1 MSRYNDNQNK
11 FSKPCFPSSAGRI
24 PNTPSIP
31 ITKAQLRTF
40 RAIIIDLTKIIPK
53 LFANPSPQNIEDLI
67 DTLNLLSKFICSL
80 DATSSLKAQGLAI
93 IKNLIT
99 ILRNPTFVASAVF
112 IELQN
117 LINYLL
123 YITKLFRIDPCTLQE
138 LLKLIAAL
146 QTALVNSASFIQ
158 GPTGPTG
165 PAGAT
170 GATGPRGNTG
180 ATGPQGNTGAT
191 GATGIGVTGPTGPS
205 GGPTGP
211 TGPQGNT
218 GATGA
223 TGPQGVQGN
232 TGATGATGATGPQG
246 VQGNTGATGATGPQG
261 NTGATGATGAT
272 GPQGNTGATG
282 ATGAT
287 GPQGV
292 QGNTGATGAT
302 GPQGVQGNTGATG
315 ATGPQGVQ
323 GNTGATGATGP
334 QGVQGNTGAT
344 GVTGATGPQGVQGN
358 TGSTGPQG
366 IQGPTGATGA
376 TGIGVTGPTGPTGPS
391 FPIATIV
398 VTNNIQQT
406 VLQFNNFIFSTAINV
421 NNIIF
426 NGTDTVTVINGGI
439 YVISVSISTTAP
451 GCAPLGVGISINGAV
466 ATDNFSSNLI
476 GDSLSFTTIET
487 LAAGARISVQSTL
500 NEITIPATGNTN
512 IRLTVFRIA

>member
-1 MSRYNDNQNK
+1 MSRYDDSQNK

-31 ITKAQLRTF
+31 VTKAQLRTF

-80 DATSSLKAQGLAI
+80 DAASSLKAQGLAI

-99 ILRNPTFVASAVF
+99 ILKNPTFVASAVF

-123 YITKLFRIDPCTLQE
+123 SITKLFRIDPCTLQE

-170 GATGPRGNTG
+170 GATGPQG
-180 ATGPQGNTGAT
+180 A
-191 GATGIGVTGPTGPS
+191 
-205 GGPTGP
+205 
-211 TGPQGNT
+211 QGNT

-223 TGPQGVQGN
+223 TGPQGVQGP
-232 TGATGATGATGPQG
+232 AGATGATGPQG

-261 NTGATGATGAT
+261 AQGNTGATGAT
-272 GPQGNTGATG
+272 GPQGAQGNTGATGATGPQGAQGPAGATGATGPQGIQGPAGATGATGPQGAQGPAGATGATGPQGVQGPAGATGATGPQGVQGPAG

-292 QGNTGATGAT
+292 QGNTGATG
-302 GPQGVQGNTGATG
+302 PQGAQGPAGATG

-323 GNTGATGATGP
+323 GP
-334 QGVQGNTGAT
+334 
-344 GVTGATGPQGVQGN
+344 
-358 TGSTGPQG
+358 
-366 IQGPTGATGA
+366 TGA

-391 FPIATIV
+391 GPSFPVATIV

-406 VLQFNNFIFSTAINV
+406 VLQFNNFIFNTAINV

-426 NGTDTVTVINGGI
+426 NGTDTVTVINAGV

-487 LAAGARISVQSTL
+487 LTAGANISVQSTL

>member
-158 GPTGPTG
+158 GPTDLLDQQALLVPLDLEVTLVPLDLKDLKVIQALPVIQALKDLLVLLALLDLRDLKVTRALPAIQVLKDLLVLLALLDLRGLKVTQALPQYRRSG

-170 GATGPRGNTG
+170 GATGPQ
-180 ATGPQGNTGAT
+180 GPQGNTGAT
-191 GATGIGVTGPTGPS
+191 G
-205 GGPTGP
+205 
-211 TGPQGNT
+211 NT
-218 GATGA
+218 GAQDLLVLLALLDLKDLKGLKVTQA
-223 TGPQGVQGN
+223 LPQYRRSR
-232 TGATGATGATGPQG
+232 TYWCYWT
-246 VQGNTGATGATGPQG
+246 
-261 NTGATGATGAT
+261 
-272 GPQGNTGATG
+272 
-282 ATGAT
+282 
-287 GPQGV
+287 
-292 QGNTGATGAT
+292 
-302 GPQGVQGNTGATG
+302 
-315 ATGPQGVQ
+315 
-323 GNTGATGATGP
+323 
-334 QGVQGNTGAT
+334 
-344 GVTGATGPQGVQGN
+344 
-358 TGSTGPQG
+358 SRC
-366 IQGPTGATGA
+366 
-376 TGIGVTGPTGPTGPS
+376 S
-391 FPIATIV
+391 
-398 VTNNIQQT
+398 
-406 VLQFNNFIFSTAINV
+406 
-421 NNIIF
+421 
-426 NGTDTVTVINGGI
+426 
-439 YVISVSISTTAP
+439 
-451 GCAPLGVGISINGAV
+451 
-466 ATDNFSSNLI
+466 
-476 GDSLSFTTIET
+476 
-487 LAAGARISVQSTL
+487 R
-500 NEITIPATGNTN
+500 
-512 IRLTVFRIA
+512 

>member
-180 ATGPQGNTGAT
+180 ATGPQGPQGNTGATGNTGAQGPAGAT
-191 GATGIGVTGPTGPS
+191 GATGPQ
-205 GGPTGP
+205 
-211 TGPQGNT
+211 GPQGNT
-218 GATGA
+218 GATG
-223 TGPQGVQGN
+223 N
-232 TGATGATGATGPQG
+232 TGAQGPAGATGATGPQG
-246 VQGNTGATGATGPQG
+246 PQGNTGATGNTGAQGPAGATGATGPQG
-261 NTGATGATGAT
+261 PQGNTGATGNTGAQGPAGATGAT
-272 GPQGNTGATG
+272 GPQG
-282 ATGAT
+282 
-287 GPQGV
+287 P
-292 QGNTGATGAT
+292 QGNT
-302 GPQGVQGNTGATG
+302 
-315 ATGPQGVQ
+315 
-323 GNTGATGATGP
+323 
-334 QGVQGNTGAT
+334 
-344 GVTGATGPQGVQGN
+344 
-358 TGSTGPQG
+358 
-366 IQGPTGATGA
+366 
-376 TGIGVTGPTGPTGPS
+376 
-391 FPIATIV
+391 
-398 VTNNIQQT
+398 
-406 VLQFNNFIFSTAINV
+406 
-421 NNIIF
+421 
-426 NGTDTVTVINGGI
+426 
-439 YVISVSISTTAP
+439 
-451 GCAPLGVGISINGAV
+451 
-466 ATDNFSSNLI
+466 
-476 GDSLSFTTIET
+476 
-487 LAAGARISVQSTL
+487 
-500 NEITIPATGNTN
+500 
-512 IRLTVFRIA
+512 

>member
-180 ATGPQGNTGAT
+180 ATGAT
-191 GATGIGVTGPTGPS
+191 GPR
-205 GGPTGP
+205 
-211 TGPQGNT
+211 GNT

-223 TGPQGVQGN
+223 TGPQGN
-232 TGATGATGATGPQG
+232 TGATGATGATGPRG
-246 VQGNTGATGATGPQG
+246 NTGATGATGPQGNTGVTGATGPQG

-282 ATGAT
+282 ATG
-287 GPQGV
+287 PQGA
-292 QGNTGATGAT
+292 QGNTGAT
-302 GPQGVQGNTGATG
+302 GPQGV
-315 ATGPQGVQ
+315 
-323 GNTGATGATGP
+323 
-334 QGVQGNTGAT
+334 
-344 GVTGATGPQGVQGN
+344 
-358 TGSTGPQG
+358 
-366 IQGPTGATGA
+366 
-376 TGIGVTGPTGPTGPS
+376 
-391 FPIATIV
+391 
-398 VTNNIQQT
+398 
-406 VLQFNNFIFSTAINV
+406 
-421 NNIIF
+421 
-426 NGTDTVTVINGGI
+426 
-439 YVISVSISTTAP
+439 
-451 GCAPLGVGISINGAV
+451 
-466 ATDNFSSNLI
+466 
-476 GDSLSFTTIET
+476 
-487 LAAGARISVQSTL
+487 
-500 NEITIPATGNTN
+500 
-512 IRLTVFRIA
+512 

>member
-180 ATGPQGNTGAT
+180 ATGAT
-191 GATGIGVTGPTGPS
+191 GATGPR
-205 GGPTGP
+205 
-211 TGPQGNT
+211 GNT

-223 TGPQGVQGN
+223 TGPQGNTGVTGATGPRGN
-232 TGATGATGATGPQG
+232 TGATGATGATGPR
-246 VQGNTGATGATGPQG
+246 GNTGATGATGPQG
-261 NTGATGATGAT
+261 NTGATGATGATGPQGAQGNTGVTGAT

-302 GPQGVQGNTGATG
+302 GP
-315 ATGPQGVQ
+315 
-323 GNTGATGATGP
+323 
-334 QGVQGNTGAT
+334 
-344 GVTGATGPQGVQGN
+344 
-358 TGSTGPQG
+358 
-366 IQGPTGATGA
+366 
-376 TGIGVTGPTGPTGPS
+376 
-391 FPIATIV
+391 
-398 VTNNIQQT
+398 
-406 VLQFNNFIFSTAINV
+406 
-421 NNIIF
+421 
-426 NGTDTVTVINGGI
+426 
-439 YVISVSISTTAP
+439 
-451 GCAPLGVGISINGAV
+451 
-466 ATDNFSSNLI
+466 
-476 GDSLSFTTIET
+476 
-487 LAAGARISVQSTL
+487 
-500 NEITIPATGNTN
+500 
-512 IRLTVFRIA
+512 

>member
-1 MSRYNDNQNK
+1 MSHFNDSQNK

-31 ITKAQLRTF
+31 VTKAQLRTF

-99 ILRNPTFVASAVF
+99 ILKNPTFVASAVF

-170 GATGPRGNTG
+170 GPRGNTG

-191 GATGIGVTGPTGPS
+191 GATGPQGNTGATGPR
-205 GGPTGP
+205 
-211 TGPQGNT
+211 GNT

-223 TGPQGVQGN
+223 TGPQG
-232 TGATGATGATGPQG
+232 PQG
-246 VQGNTGATGATGPQG
+246 PQGNTGATGATGPQG
-261 NTGATGATGAT
+261 NTGATG
-272 GPQGNTGATG
+272 
-282 ATGAT
+282 
-287 GPQGV
+287 
-292 QGNTGATGAT
+292 
-302 GPQGVQGNTGATG
+302 
-315 ATGPQGVQ
+315 
-323 GNTGATGATGP
+323 
-334 QGVQGNTGAT
+334 
-344 GVTGATGPQGVQGN
+344 
-358 TGSTGPQG
+358 
-366 IQGPTGATGA
+366 
-376 TGIGVTGPTGPTGPS
+376 
-391 FPIATIV
+391 
-398 VTNNIQQT
+398 
-406 VLQFNNFIFSTAINV
+406 
-421 NNIIF
+421 
-426 NGTDTVTVINGGI
+426 
-439 YVISVSISTTAP
+439 
-451 GCAPLGVGISINGAV
+451 
-466 ATDNFSSNLI
+466 
-476 GDSLSFTTIET
+476 
-487 LAAGARISVQSTL
+487 
-500 NEITIPATGNTN
+500 
-512 IRLTVFRIA
+512 

>member
-40 RAIIIDLTKIIPK
+40 RAIIIDLTKIIPT

-170 GATGPRGNTG
+170 GATG
-180 ATGPQGNTGAT
+180 ATGPR
-191 GATGIGVTGPTGPS
+191 
-205 GGPTGP
+205 
-211 TGPQGNT
+211 
-218 GATGA
+218 
-223 TGPQGVQGN
+223 
-232 TGATGATGATGPQG
+232 
-246 VQGNTGATGATGPQG
+246 GNTGATGATGPQG

-272 GPQGNTGATG
+272 GPRGNTGATGATGPQGNTGATG

-287 GPQGV
+287 GPR
-292 QGNTGATGAT
+292 GNTGATGAT
-302 GPQGVQGNTGATG
+302 GPQGNTGATGATGPRGNTGATG
-315 ATGPQGVQ
+315 ATGPQGNTGATGATGPRGNPGATGATGPQGVL

-334 QGVQGNTGAT
+334 QGNTGA
-344 GVTGATGPQGVQGN
+344 
-358 TGSTGPQG
+358 
-366 IQGPTGATGA
+366 
-376 TGIGVTGPTGPTGPS
+376 
-391 FPIATIV
+391 
-398 VTNNIQQT
+398 
-406 VLQFNNFIFSTAINV
+406 
-421 NNIIF
+421 
-426 NGTDTVTVINGGI
+426 
-439 YVISVSISTTAP
+439 
-451 GCAPLGVGISINGAV
+451 
-466 ATDNFSSNLI
+466 
-476 GDSLSFTTIET
+476 
-487 LAAGARISVQSTL
+487 
-500 NEITIPATGNTN
+500 
-512 IRLTVFRIA
+512 

>member
-40 RAIIIDLTKIIPK
+40 RAIIIDLTKIIPT

-170 GATGPRGNTG
+170 GATGPQGNTGATGATGATGPRGNTGATG

-191 GATGIGVTGPTGPS
+191 GATG
-205 GGPTGP
+205 
-211 TGPQGNT
+211 
-218 GATGA
+218 A
-223 TGPQGVQGN
+223 TGPR
-232 TGATGATGATGPQG
+232 
-246 VQGNTGATGATGPQG
+246 GNTGATGATGPQG

-282 ATGAT
+282 ATG
-287 GPQGV
+287 PQG
-292 QGNTGATGAT
+292 N
-302 GPQGVQGNTGATG
+302 
-315 ATGPQGVQ
+315 
-323 GNTGATGATGP
+323 
-334 QGVQGNTGAT
+334 
-344 GVTGATGPQGVQGN
+344 
-358 TGSTGPQG
+358 
-366 IQGPTGATGA
+366 
-376 TGIGVTGPTGPTGPS
+376 
-391 FPIATIV
+391 
-398 VTNNIQQT
+398 
-406 VLQFNNFIFSTAINV
+406 
-421 NNIIF
+421 
-426 NGTDTVTVINGGI
+426 
-439 YVISVSISTTAP
+439 
-451 GCAPLGVGISINGAV
+451 
-466 ATDNFSSNLI
+466 
-476 GDSLSFTTIET
+476 
-487 LAAGARISVQSTL
+487 
-500 NEITIPATGNTN
+500 
-512 IRLTVFRIA
+512 

>member
-180 ATGPQGNTGAT
+180 ATG
-191 GATGIGVTGPTGPS
+191 
-205 GGPTGP
+205 
-211 TGPQGNT
+211 
-218 GATGA
+218 ATGA
-223 TGPQGVQGN
+223 TGPR
-232 TGATGATGATGPQG
+232 
-246 VQGNTGATGATGPQG
+246 GNTGATGATGPQG
-261 NTGATGATGAT
+261 NTGATGATGPRGNTGATGPRGNTGATGATGPQGNTGATGPRGNMGATGAT

-282 ATGAT
+282 ATG
-287 GPQGV
+287 PR
-292 QGNTGATGAT
+292 GNTGATGAT
-302 GPQGVQGNTGATG
+302 GPQGNTGATG
-315 ATGPQGVQ
+315 ATGPR
-323 GNTGATGATGP
+323 GNTGATGP
-334 QGVQGNTGAT
+334 QGNTG
-344 GVTGATGPQGVQGN
+344 
-358 TGSTGPQG
+358 
-366 IQGPTGATGA
+366 
-376 TGIGVTGPTGPTGPS
+376 
-391 FPIATIV
+391 
-398 VTNNIQQT
+398 
-406 VLQFNNFIFSTAINV
+406 
-421 NNIIF
+421 
-426 NGTDTVTVINGGI
+426 
-439 YVISVSISTTAP
+439 
-451 GCAPLGVGISINGAV
+451 
-466 ATDNFSSNLI
+466 
-476 GDSLSFTTIET
+476 
-487 LAAGARISVQSTL
+487 
-500 NEITIPATGNTN
+500 
-512 IRLTVFRIA
+512 

>member
-191 GATGIGVTGPTGPS
+191 GNTGAQGPAGATGATGPQ
-205 GGPTGP
+205 
-211 TGPQGNT
+211 GPQGNT
-218 GATGA
+218 GATGNTGAQGPAGATGA
-223 TGPQGVQGN
+223 TGPQGPQGN
-232 TGATGATGATGPQG
+232 TGATGNTGAQGPAGATGATGATGPQG
-246 VQGNTGATGATGPQG
+246 PQGNTGATGNTGAQGPAGATGATGPQG
-261 NTGATGATGAT
+261 
-272 GPQGNTGATG
+272 PQGNT
-282 ATGAT
+282 
-287 GPQGV
+287 
-292 QGNTGATGAT
+292 
-302 GPQGVQGNTGATG
+302 
-315 ATGPQGVQ
+315 
-323 GNTGATGATGP
+323 
-334 QGVQGNTGAT
+334 
-344 GVTGATGPQGVQGN
+344 
-358 TGSTGPQG
+358 
-366 IQGPTGATGA
+366 
-376 TGIGVTGPTGPTGPS
+376 
-391 FPIATIV
+391 
-398 VTNNIQQT
+398 
-406 VLQFNNFIFSTAINV
+406 
-421 NNIIF
+421 
-426 NGTDTVTVINGGI
+426 
-439 YVISVSISTTAP
+439 
-451 GCAPLGVGISINGAV
+451 
-466 ATDNFSSNLI
+466 
-476 GDSLSFTTIET
+476 
-487 LAAGARISVQSTL
+487 
-500 NEITIPATGNTN
+500 
-512 IRLTVFRIA
+512 

>member
-1 MSRYNDNQNK
+1 MSRYDDSQNK

-31 ITKAQLRTF
+31 VTKAQLRTF

-80 DATSSLKAQGLAI
+80 DAASSLKAQGLAI

-99 ILRNPTFVASAVF
+99 ILKNPTFVASAVF

-123 YITKLFRIDPCTLQE
+123 SITKLFRIDPCTLQE

-165 PAGAT
+165 PTGPAGAT
-170 GATGPRGNTG
+170 GATGPQGVQGPAGATG
-180 ATGPQGNTGAT
+180 ATGPQGAQGPAGATGATGPQGAQGPAGATGATGPQGAQGPAGATGATGPQGIQGPAGATGATGPQGVQGPT

-205 GGPTGP
+205 GGPPGP
-211 TGPQGNT
+211 TGPQGPQGNT
-218 GATGA
+218 GATGPQGIQGPAGATGATGPQGAQGPAGATGA
-223 TGPQGVQGN
+223 TGPQGVQG
-232 TGATGATGATGPQG
+232 P
-246 VQGNTGATGATGPQG
+246 
-261 NTGATGATGAT
+261 
-272 GPQGNTGATG
+272 
-282 ATGAT
+282 
-287 GPQGV
+287 
-292 QGNTGATGAT
+292 
-302 GPQGVQGNTGATG
+302 
-315 ATGPQGVQ
+315 
-323 GNTGATGATGP
+323 
-334 QGVQGNTGAT
+334 
-344 GVTGATGPQGVQGN
+344 
-358 TGSTGPQG
+358 
-366 IQGPTGATGA
+366 TGA
-376 TGIGVTGPTGPTGPS
+376 TGIGVTGPTGPSGPS
-391 FPIATIV
+391 FPVATIV

-406 VLQFNNFIFSTAINV
+406 VLQFNNFIFNTAINV

-426 NGTDTVTVINGGI
+426 NGTDTVTVINAGI

-487 LAAGARISVQSTL
+487 LTAGANISVQSTL

>member
-180 ATGPQGNTGAT
+180 ATGATGPQGNTGATGATGPQGNTGATGATGPQGNTGATGATGATGPRGNTGATGATGPRGNTGATGAT

-205 GGPTGP
+205 GGPPGPTGP
-211 TGPQGNT
+211 QGPQGNT

-246 VQGNTGATGATGPQG
+246 VQGNTGAT
-261 NTGATGATGAT
+261 
-272 GPQGNTGATG
+272 
-282 ATGAT
+282 
-287 GPQGV
+287 
-292 QGNTGATGAT
+292 
-302 GPQGVQGNTGATG
+302 
-315 ATGPQGVQ
+315 
-323 GNTGATGATGP
+323 
-334 QGVQGNTGAT
+334 
-344 GVTGATGPQGVQGN
+344 
-358 TGSTGPQG
+358 
-366 IQGPTGATGA
+366 
-376 TGIGVTGPTGPTGPS
+376 
-391 FPIATIV
+391 
-398 VTNNIQQT
+398 
-406 VLQFNNFIFSTAINV
+406 
-421 NNIIF
+421 
-426 NGTDTVTVINGGI
+426 
-439 YVISVSISTTAP
+439 
-451 GCAPLGVGISINGAV
+451 
-466 ATDNFSSNLI
+466 
-476 GDSLSFTTIET
+476 
-487 LAAGARISVQSTL
+487 
-500 NEITIPATGNTN
+500 
-512 IRLTVFRIA
+512 

>member
-180 ATGPQGNTGAT
+180 ATGATGPRGNTGAT
-191 GATGIGVTGPTGPS
+191 GATGPRGNTGATGATGPRGNTGATGATGATGPR
-205 GGPTGP
+205 GNTGATGATGP
-211 TGPQGNT
+211 LGNTGATGATGATGPRGNTGATGATGPQGNT

-223 TGPQGVQGN
+223 TGPQGAQGN

-246 VQGNTGATGATGPQG
+246 VQGNTGATG
-261 NTGATGATGAT
+261 
-272 GPQGNTGATG
+272 
-282 ATGAT
+282 
-287 GPQGV
+287 
-292 QGNTGATGAT
+292 
-302 GPQGVQGNTGATG
+302 
-315 ATGPQGVQ
+315 
-323 GNTGATGATGP
+323 
-334 QGVQGNTGAT
+334 
-344 GVTGATGPQGVQGN
+344 
-358 TGSTGPQG
+358 PQG

-376 TGIGVTGPTGPTGPS
+376 TGIGVTGPTGPSGGPTGPTGPTGPS

>member
-1 MSRYNDNQNK
+1 MSRYDDSQNK

-31 ITKAQLRTF
+31 VTKAQLRTF

-80 DATSSLKAQGLAI
+80 DAASSLKAQGLAI

-99 ILRNPTFVASAVF
+99 ILKNPTFVASAVF

-123 YITKLFRIDPCTLQE
+123 SITKLFRIDPCTLQE

-158 GPTGPTG
+158 GPTGATGPQGAQG

-170 GATGPRGNTG
+170 GATGPQGAQGPAGATG
-180 ATGPQGNTGAT
+180 ATGPQGIQGPAGATGATGPQGVQGPT

-205 GGPTGP
+205 GGPAGATGP
-211 TGPQGNT
+211 QGPQGNT
-218 GATGA
+218 GATGPQGIQGPAGATGATGPQGAQGPAGATGA
-223 TGPQGVQGN
+223 TGPQGVQG
-232 TGATGATGATGPQG
+232 P
-246 VQGNTGATGATGPQG
+246 
-261 NTGATGATGAT
+261 
-272 GPQGNTGATG
+272 
-282 ATGAT
+282 
-287 GPQGV
+287 
-292 QGNTGATGAT
+292 
-302 GPQGVQGNTGATG
+302 
-315 ATGPQGVQ
+315 
-323 GNTGATGATGP
+323 
-334 QGVQGNTGAT
+334 
-344 GVTGATGPQGVQGN
+344 
-358 TGSTGPQG
+358 
-366 IQGPTGATGA
+366 TGA
-376 TGIGVTGPTGPTGPS
+376 TGIGVTGPTGPSGPS
-391 FPIATIV
+391 FPVATIV

-406 VLQFNNFIFSTAINV
+406 VLQFNNFIFNTAINV

-426 NGTDTVTVINGGI
+426 NGTDTVTVINAGI

-487 LAAGARISVQSTL
+487 LTAGANISVQSTL

>member
-1 MSRYNDNQNK
+1 MSRYDDSQNK

-31 ITKAQLRTF
+31 VTKAQLRTF

-80 DATSSLKAQGLAI
+80 DAASSLKAQGLAI

-99 ILRNPTFVASAVF
+99 ILKNPTFVASAVF

-123 YITKLFRIDPCTLQE
+123 SITKLFRIDPCTLQE

-165 PAGAT
+165 PTGPAGAT
-170 GATGPRGNTG
+170 GATGPQGVQGPAGATG
-180 ATGPQGNTGAT
+180 ATGPQGVQGPAGATGATGPQGVQGPT

-205 GGPTGP
+205 G
-211 TGPQGNT
+211 
-218 GATGA
+218 
-223 TGPQGVQGN
+223 
-232 TGATGATGATGPQG
+232 
-246 VQGNTGATGATGPQG
+246 
-261 NTGATGATGAT
+261 
-272 GPQGNTGATG
+272 
-282 ATGAT
+282 
-287 GPQGV
+287 
-292 QGNTGATGAT
+292 
-302 GPQGVQGNTGATG
+302 
-315 ATGPQGVQ
+315 
-323 GNTGATGATGP
+323 
-334 QGVQGNTGAT
+334 
-344 GVTGATGPQGVQGN
+344 
-358 TGSTGPQG
+358 
-366 IQGPTGATGA
+366 
-376 TGIGVTGPTGPTGPS
+376 PS
-391 FPIATIV
+391 FPVATIV

-406 VLQFNNFIFSTAINV
+406 VLQFNNFIFNTAINV

-426 NGTDTVTVINGGI
+426 NGTDTVTVINAGI

-487 LAAGARISVQSTL
+487 LTAGANISVQSTL

>member
-1 MSRYNDNQNK
+1 MSHYNDSQNK

-31 ITKAQLRTF
+31 VTKAQLRTF

-99 ILRNPTFVASAVF
+99 ILKNPTFVASAVF

-123 YITKLFRIDPCTLQE
+123 SITKLFRIDPCTLQE

-170 GATGPRGNTG
+170 GATGATGPRGNTGATG

-191 GATGIGVTGPTGPS
+191 GATGPRGNTGATGA
-205 GGPTGP
+205 

-223 TGPQGVQGN
+223 TGSQGN
-232 TGATGATGATGPQG
+232 TGATGATGPRGNTGATGATGP
-246 VQGNTGATGATGPQG
+246 QGNTGATGATGPQG
-261 NTGATGATGAT
+261 NTGATGATGS
-272 GPQGNTGATG
+272 
-282 ATGAT
+282 
-287 GPQGV
+287 

-302 GPQGVQGNTGATG
+302 GPQGAQGPAGATG

-323 GNTGATGATGP
+323 GPAGATGASGPQGAQGPAGATGATGP
-334 QGVQGNTGAT
+334 QGVQG
-344 GVTGATGPQGVQGN
+344 P
-358 TGSTGPQG
+358 
-366 IQGPTGATGA
+366 TGA

-487 LAAGARISVQSTL
+487 LAAGANISVQSTL

>member
-180 ATGPQGNTGAT
+180 ATG
-191 GATGIGVTGPTGPS
+191 
-205 GGPTGP
+205 
-211 TGPQGNT
+211 
-218 GATGA
+218 ATGA
-223 TGPQGVQGN
+223 TGPRGN
-232 TGATGATGATGPQG
+232 TGATGATGATGPR
-246 VQGNTGATGATGPQG
+246 GNTGATGATGPRG

-287 GPQGV
+287 GPRGNTGATGATGATGPR
-292 QGNTGATGAT
+292 GNTGATGAT
-302 GPQGVQGNTGATG
+302 GPQGN
-315 ATGPQGVQ
+315 
-323 GNTGATGATGP
+323 
-334 QGVQGNTGAT
+334 T
-344 GVTGATGPQGVQGN
+344 GVTGATGPQGN
-358 TGSTGPQG
+358 TGATGPRG
-366 IQGPTGATGA
+366 NTGATGA
-376 TGIGVTGPTGPTGPS
+376 TG
-391 FPIATIV
+391 A
-398 VTNNIQQT
+398 
-406 VLQFNNFIFSTAINV
+406 
-421 NNIIF
+421 
-426 NGTDTVTVINGGI
+426 
-439 YVISVSISTTAP
+439 
-451 GCAPLGVGISINGAV
+451 
-466 ATDNFSSNLI
+466 
-476 GDSLSFTTIET
+476 
-487 LAAGARISVQSTL
+487 
-500 NEITIPATGNTN
+500 
-512 IRLTVFRIA
+512 

>member
-170 GATGPRGNTG
+170 GATGPQGV
-180 ATGPQGNTGAT
+180 QGNTGAT
-191 GATGIGVTGPTGPS
+191 GATG
-205 GGPTGP
+205 
-211 TGPQGNT
+211 
-218 GATGA
+218 A
-223 TGPQGVQGN
+223 TGPQGAQGN

-246 VQGNTGATGATGPQG
+246 VQGNTGATG
-261 NTGATGATGAT
+261 
-272 GPQGNTGATG
+272 
-282 ATGAT
+282 
-287 GPQGV
+287 
-292 QGNTGATGAT
+292 
-302 GPQGVQGNTGATG
+302 
-315 ATGPQGVQ
+315 
-323 GNTGATGATGP
+323 
-334 QGVQGNTGAT
+334 
-344 GVTGATGPQGVQGN
+344 
-358 TGSTGPQG
+358 PQG

-376 TGIGVTGPTGPTGPS
+376 TGIGVTGPTGPSGGPTGPTGPTGPS

>member
-40 RAIIIDLTKIIPK
+40 RAIIIDLTKIIPT

-180 ATGPQGNTGAT
+180 ATG
-191 GATGIGVTGPTGPS
+191 
-205 GGPTGP
+205 
-211 TGPQGNT
+211 
-218 GATGA
+218 
-223 TGPQGVQGN
+223 
-232 TGATGATGATGPQG
+232 
-246 VQGNTGATGATGPQG
+246 ATGPQG

-287 GPQGV
+287 GIGVTGPTGPSGGPPGPTGPQGP
-292 QGNTGATGAT
+292 QGNTGATGPQGAQGNTGAT
-302 GPQGVQGNTGATG
+302 GPQGV
-315 ATGPQGVQ
+315 
-323 GNTGATGATGP
+323 
-334 QGVQGNTGAT
+334 
-344 GVTGATGPQGVQGN
+344 
-358 TGSTGPQG
+358 
-366 IQGPTGATGA
+366 
-376 TGIGVTGPTGPTGPS
+376 
-391 FPIATIV
+391 
-398 VTNNIQQT
+398 
-406 VLQFNNFIFSTAINV
+406 
-421 NNIIF
+421 
-426 NGTDTVTVINGGI
+426 
-439 YVISVSISTTAP
+439 
-451 GCAPLGVGISINGAV
+451 
-466 ATDNFSSNLI
+466 
-476 GDSLSFTTIET
+476 
-487 LAAGARISVQSTL
+487 
-500 NEITIPATGNTN
+500 
-512 IRLTVFRIA
+512 